1 MGLAGVLESI
11 GLVDLDLD
19 RPAFHDIEKLSSRLF
34 QIGPPGNII
43 EQCRARREERAL
55 LRQNTQ
61 IERRNDTGRLA
72 ETGKHAKRFQYV
84 ERAI

>member
-1 MGLAGVLESI
+1 MHRRYRPHLWQQDARACRLACLQCFMGLAGVLESI

-43 EQCRARREERAL
+43 
-55 LRQNTQ
+55 
-61 IERRNDTGRLA
+61 
-72 ETGKHAKRFQYV
+72 
-84 ERAI
+84 